1 MTRHPDGLISKHRG
15 YGAGHPWYYV
25 LGGEIPALKA
35 IQAHARAMQYG
46 SCAADDIVKAAAK
59 AEPQRTAALNSF
71 KSKFKADLQNDI
83 SRYRECVRELNAL
96 RKQRLQVEMPT
107 VCNGKHISM
116 SLKFNHLIND
126 FVHLHVLEGLHT
138 QRDLFD
144 LS

>member
-1 MTRHPDGLISKHRG
+1 MTHHPDGLISNHRG
-15 YGAGHPWYYV
+15 YGAGHPWYYL
-25 LGGEIPALKA
+25 LGGEIPTLKA
-35 IQAHARAMQYG
+35 IQAHAKAMNYG
-46 SCAADDIVKAAAK
+46 GYAADDIVKAAAK

-71 KSKFKADLQNDI
+71 TSKFRADLQNDI
-83 SRYRECVRELNAL
+83 SRYCQCVRELNAL
-96 RKQRLQVEMPT
+96 PKQSLQAEMPT
-107 VCNGKHISM
+107 VCNGKHVSM